1 MILLLLKNN
10 WKTLLLIL
18 VSVGLTIYLM
28 NGCNKPKPAP
38 LDTHAADSVTRVK
51 DVIIKQKDSA
61 IFEAN
66 ARSDYWYQKY
76 DSTSRAVELSYKIIK
91 FSKDSLV
98 KLKYLYDAT
107 VAERDTLKQLT
118 TCDAFVDQTQY
129 LLGLLDQAKVR
140 LDSAKSFSDS
150 TIFSQKNQITALISE
165 IEVLKSMI
173 TDLQAEV
180 LDLKKHDAKMAKKA
194 NFNAV
199 VAKVTTVLASVAAIL
214 VALHL

>member
-76 DSTSRAVELSYKIIK
+76 DSTSRAVEGQ
-91 FSKDSLV
+91 V
-98 KLKYLYDAT
+98 
-107 VAERDTLKQLT
+107 EREERRHDGWRDQNSRDKSGEGGCRGQSRREREQAHSRQTL
-118 TCDAFVDQTQY
+118 D
-129 LLGLLDQAKVR
+129 G
-140 LDSAKSFSDS
+140 
-150 TIFSQKNQITALISE
+150 
-165 IEVLKSMI
+165 
-173 TDLQAEV
+173 
-180 LDLKKHDAKMAKKA
+180 A
-194 NFNAV
+194 N
-199 VAKVTTVLASVAAIL
+199 
-214 VALHL
+214 H